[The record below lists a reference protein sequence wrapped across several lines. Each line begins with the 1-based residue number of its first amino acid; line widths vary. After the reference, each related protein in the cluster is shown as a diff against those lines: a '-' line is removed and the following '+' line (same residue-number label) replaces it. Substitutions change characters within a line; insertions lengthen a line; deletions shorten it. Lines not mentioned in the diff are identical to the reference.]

1 MLCRH
6 ALTCFDTM
14 LVITGEVQVLTCGQ
28 NQWWL
33 RTVGQPREQFPDVDI
48 FLPPLAG
55 HFLPGEGPVAG
66 AVASFANT
74 SNTTAAD
81 AARQAGQTLGLYTS
95 GFPCE
100 QPINCFY

>member
-1 MLCRH
+1 
-6 ALTCFDTM
+6 M

-66 AVASFANT
+66 AVPTPGSMYVI
-74 SNTTAAD
+74 
-81 AARQAGQTLGLYTS
+81 QTLRFAPVFGS
-95 GFPCE
+95 IDDGSVPRSR
-100 QPINCFY
+100 